1 MIVFKILLFAF
12 KALVLHLLLQFC
24 NLKAKIWGNF
34 AFKISFN
41 VSNFSRLPKKKD
53 RFCPLSMLKYSY
65 GGPKMKKLH

>member
-1 MIVFKILLFAF
+1 MRVLLSLNEILNT
-12 KALVLHLLLQFC
+12 

-53 RFCPLSMLKYSY
+53 RFCPLSMLKYTYS
-65 GGPKMKKLH
+65 GV